1 VDINVVKEQ
10 FNKGIMPDLK
20 NLSLREFL
28 DVFPREKYPNLKI
41 NGSGAVVDQF
51 PKAETKINRNT
62 TINVAFK

>member
-1 VDINVVKEQ
+1 
-10 FNKGIMPDLK
+10 MPDLK